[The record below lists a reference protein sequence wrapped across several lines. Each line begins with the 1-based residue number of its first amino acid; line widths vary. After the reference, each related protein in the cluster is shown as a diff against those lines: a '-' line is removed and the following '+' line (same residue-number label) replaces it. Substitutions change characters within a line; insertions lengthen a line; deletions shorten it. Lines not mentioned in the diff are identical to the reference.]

1 MPISGEK
8 TRRIRERGI
17 LGAVGLDEERGT
29 SRGLVASFSFRF
41 SFSPRNFFFVQPSRN
56 NFMYARCSDAYDSL
70 SSPWRKMD
78 EKLWSNREPR
88 SRILISL
95 VKLPVISVLFRISR
109 HRNSIPPEFFPRH
122 SERISPFERHR
133 CEATYLRSS
142 RKKGKKRHVRCSS
155 FGFIDALAFSFDKA
169 FVLPRF
175 ISTPRAALIPSPL
188 AKHSNLP
195 WNSLSLSL
203 SPSFSRRK
211 RQDAR
216 FRRTRSSIVRLH

>member
-1 MPISGEK
+1 MHPFRFVFLFLPETSSSYNRLVIILCTLDARTRTILFYLPGEK
-8 TRRIRERGI
+8 WTK
-17 LGAVGLDEERGT
+17 
-29 SRGLVASFSFRF
+29 
-41 SFSPRNFFFVQPSRN
+41 N
-56 NFMYARCSDAYDSL
+56 
-70 SSPWRKMD
+70 
-78 EKLWSNREPR
+78 WSNREPR

-95 VKLPVISVLFRISR
+95 VTLPVIGVLFRISR

-203 SPSFSRRK
+203 LPFRGEKDKMRDFDELVRRSLDSINGI
-211 RQDAR
+211 RDESSLGYQQM
-216 FRRTRSSIVRLH
+216 FPIRRGLSQERLAGV